1 MRKTVEP
8 PPSSQ
13 CDRCG
18 GQLKLKRVDAAHVVL
33 GLSSTIYVCGTCGT
47 ERAFVKQRR
56 AFWSAI
62 GHLPHRSAK
71 VVSALDW

>member
-18 GQLKLKRVDAAHVVL
+18 GQLKLKRVDAAHAVL

-47 ERAFVKQRR
+47 ERAFVSQRDNYAR
-56 AFWSAI
+56 QLNSGERF
-62 GHLPHRSAK
+62 GPL
-71 VVSALDW
+71 